1 MLKADSKIVTGY
13 RAERAITKGWEMAG
27 DTPGQAAAAL
37 EETDAPRFDSSVA
50 HIARVYNYWLGGK
63 DHYAADRA
71 AGDRTIAEFPGI
83 VVSARANRAFLRRA
97 VRFLV
102 TEAGV
107 RQFLDIGTG
116 IPSSDNTH
124 EVAQSL
130 APESRIVYVDND
142 PVVLVHARALLTST
156 PEGAT
161 DYLDADLR
169 EPGPIL
175 ARAAQ
180 TLDFTRPVAIMLLA
194 VLQLLSEKDDPYQVV
209 ADLLAAM
216 PSGSYLA
223 LSHPTSDVQQD
234 QVTAMVATMNTLI
247 AEKVTTRD
255 RDQVARL
262 FAGLELVEPGLVN
275 VAGWRPDG
283 AASAEGPAALWVG
296 VARKP

>member
-1 MLKADSKIVTGY
+1 
-13 RAERAITKGWEMAG
+13 MAG
-27 DTPGQAAAAL
+27 ETSWQTAATPEKA
-37 EETDAPRFDSSVA
+37 EPPTFDSSVA

-63 DHYAADRA
+63 DNYAADRA

-97 VRFLV
+97 VRYLV
-102 TEAGV
+102 TDAGI

-130 APESRIVYVDND
+130 APQSRIVYVDND
-142 PVVLVHARALLTST
+142 PVVLAHARALLTST

-161 DYLDADLR
+161 DYLDADLKD
-169 EPGPIL
+169 PGPIL

-180 TLDFTRPVAIMLLA
+180 TLDFSQPVAIMLLA
-194 VLQLLSEKDDPYQVV
+194 VLQLVGDDDTAYQVI
-209 ADLLAAM
+209 ADLLAAV
-216 PSGSYLA
+216 PPGSYLA

-234 QVTAMVATMNTLI
+234 QVTAMVTQLNHLV

-255 RDQVARL
+255 RDQVARF

-275 VAGWRPDG
+275 VSEWRPDG
-283 AASAEGPAALWVG
+283 AASVQGPAALWVCVG
-296 VARKP
+296 RKP

>member
-1 MLKADSKIVTGY
+1 
-13 RAERAITKGWEMAG
+13 MAG
-27 DTPGQAAAAL
+27 ETSGQMAAAVEKA
-37 EETDAPRFDSSVA
+37 EAPTFDSSVA

-63 DHYAADRA
+63 DNYAADRA

-116 IPSSDNTH
+116 IPTSDNTH

-130 APESRIVYVDND
+130 APESSVVYVDND
-142 PVVLVHARALLTST
+142 PVVLAHARALLTST
-156 PEGAT
+156 PEGTT

-175 ARAAQ
+175 DRAAQ
-180 TLDFTRPVAIMLLA
+180 TLDFSRPVAIMLLA
-194 VLQLLSEKDDPYQVV
+194 VLQLLSDDDDPYRVV
-209 ADLLAAM
+209 ARLLAAV
-216 PSGSYLA
+216 PSGSFLV

-234 QVTAMVATMNTLI
+234 RVMAMVARLNALV

-255 RDQVARL
+255 RDQVERF
-262 FAGLELVEPGLVN
+262 FAGLEPVEPGLVN
-275 VAGWRPDG
+275 VSEWRPDDVPT
-283 AASAEGPAALWVG
+283 EGPAALWVC

>member
-1 MLKADSKIVTGY
+1 MAAMPEKA
-13 RAERAITKGWEMAG
+13 E
-27 DTPGQAAAAL
+27 
-37 EETDAPRFDSSVA
+37 APTFDSSVA

-63 DHYAADRA
+63 DNYAADRA

-102 TEAGV
+102 TEAGI

-130 APESRIVYVDND
+130 APQSRIVYVDND
-142 PVVLVHARALLTST
+142 PVVLAHARALLTST
-156 PEGAT
+156 PEGTT
-161 DYLDADLR
+161 DYLDADLKD
-169 EPGPIL
+169 PGPIL

-180 TLDFTRPVAIMLLA
+180 TLDFSQPVAIMLLA
-194 VLQLLSEKDDPYQVV
+194 VLQLVGDDDKAYQVV
-209 ADLLAAM
+209 ADLLAAV

-223 LSHPTSDVQQD
+223 LTHPTSDVQQD
-234 QVTAMVATMNTLI
+234 QVTAMVTQLNHLV

-255 RDQVARL
+255 RDKVARF

-275 VAGWRPDG
+275 VSDWRPDG
-283 AASAEGPAALWVG
+283 AARDLPAQGPAALWVAVG
-296 VARKP
+296 RKP

>member
-1 MLKADSKIVTGY
+1 
-13 RAERAITKGWEMAG
+13 MAG
-27 DTPGQAAAAL
+27 DTPRR
-37 EETDAPRFDSSVA
+37 TAPAPENAEAPTFDSSVA

-63 DHYAADRA
+63 DNYAADRA

-83 VVSARANRAFLRRA
+83 VASARANRAFLRRA

-102 TEAGV
+102 TDAGV
-107 RQFLDIGTG
+107 RQFLDVGTG
-116 IPSSDNTH
+116 IPTSDNTH

-130 APESRIVYVDND
+130 APESRVVYVDND
-142 PVVLVHARALLTST
+142 PVVLAHARALLTST

-175 ARAAQ
+175 AGATQ
-180 TLDFTRPVAIMLLA
+180 TLDFSRPVAIVLLA
-194 VLQLLSEKDDPYQVV
+194 VLQLLGDDDDPYRVV
-209 ADLLAAM
+209 ADLLAAV
-216 PSGSYLA
+216 PAGSYLA

-234 QVTAMVATMNTLI
+234 RVTAMVARLNALV

-255 RDQVARL
+255 RDQVARF
-262 FAGLELVEPGLVN
+262 FAGLEPVEPGLVN
-275 VAGWRPDG
+275 VAEWRPD
-283 AASAEGPAALWVG
+283 AARQAQEPAALWVC

>member
-1 MLKADSKIVTGY
+1 
-13 RAERAITKGWEMAG
+13 MAG
-27 DTPGQAAAAL
+27 ETSRRTAAAVDKA
-37 EETDAPRFDSSVA
+37 EAPTFDSSVA

-63 DHYAADRA
+63 DNYAADRA

-83 VVSARANRAFLRRA
+83 VASALANRAFLRRA

-116 IPSSDNTH
+116 IPTLDNTH

-130 APESRIVYVDND
+130 APQSRIVYVDND
-142 PVVLVHARALLTST
+142 PVVLAHARALLTST

-161 DYLDADLR
+161 DYLEADLR
-169 EPGPIL
+169 ETGPIL
-175 ARAAQ
+175 AGAAQ
-180 TLDFTRPVAIMLLA
+180 TLDFSRPVAIMLLA
-194 VLQLLSEKDDPYQVV
+194 VMQLLGDKDEPYRVV
-209 ADLLAAM
+209 ADLLAAV

-234 QVTAMVATMNTLI
+234 RVTAMVERLNDLV

-255 RDQVARL
+255 REQVARF
-262 FAGLELVEPGLVN
+262 FAGLEPVDPGLVN
-275 VAGWRPDG
+275 VSEWRPD
-283 AASAEGPAALWVG
+283 AATPAEGPAALWVC

>member
-1 MLKADSKIVTGY
+1 MP
-13 RAERAITKGWEMAG
+13 KGHREGLGMAG
-27 DTPGQAAAAL
+27 DTSSRAAGAVEHA
-37 EETDAPRFDSSVA
+37 EVSTFDTSVA

-63 DHYAADRA
+63 DNYAADRA

-102 TEAGV
+102 TETGV

-116 IPSSDNTH
+116 IPTSDNTH
-124 EVAQSL
+124 EVAQAL
-130 APESRIVYVDND
+130 APQSRVVYVDND
-142 PVVLVHARALLTST
+142 PVVLAHARALLTST
-156 PEGAT
+156 REGTT

-175 ARAAQ
+175 DRAAQ
-180 TLDFTRPVAIMLLA
+180 TLDFGRPVAIMLLA
-194 VLQLLSEKDDPYQVV
+194 VLQLLSDDDDPYRVV
-209 ADLLAAM
+209 ARLLAAV
-216 PSGSYLA
+216 PSGSYLV

-234 QVTAMVATMNTLI
+234 RVTAMVARLNDLV

-255 RDQVARL
+255 RDQVERF

-275 VAGWRPDG
+275 VSEWRPDD
-283 AASAEGPAALWVG
+283 APAEGPAALWVC

>member
-1 MLKADSKIVTGY
+1 
-13 RAERAITKGWEMAG
+13 MAG
-27 DTPGQAAAAL
+27 ETSQQTAATVEKA
-37 EETDAPRFDSSVA
+37 EAPTFDSSVA

-63 DHYAADRA
+63 ENYAADRA

-83 VVSARANRAFLRRA
+83 VASARANRAFLRRA
-97 VRFLV
+97 VRFLA
-102 TEAGV
+102 TEGGV

-116 IPSSDNTH
+116 IPTSDNTH

-130 APESRIVYVDND
+130 APQSRIVYVDND
-142 PVVLVHARALLTST
+142 PVVLAHARALLTSS
-156 PEGAT
+156 PEGVT

-180 TLDFTRPVAIMLLA
+180 TLDFSRPVAIMLLA
-194 VLQLLSEKDDPYQVV
+194 VLQLLGDHDEPYRIV
-209 ADLLAAM
+209 ADLLAKV
-216 PSGSYLA
+216 PPGSYLV

-234 QVTAMVATMNTLI
+234 RVTAMVARLNDLV

-255 RDQVARL
+255 RDQVGRF

-275 VAGWRPDG
+275 VSEWRPD
-283 AASAEGPAALWVG
+283 AATDLGPAALWVG
-296 VARKP
+296 VGRKP

>member
-1 MLKADSKIVTGY
+1 MPSGNHEGL
-13 RAERAITKGWEMAG
+13 EMAG
-27 DTPGQAAAAL
+27 ESPRQAGAAL
-37 EETDAPRFDSSVA
+37 DKGEAPTFDSSVA

-63 DHYAADRA
+63 DNYAADRA

-83 VVSARANRAFLRRA
+83 VASARANRAFLRRA

-116 IPSSDNTH
+116 IPTSDNTH

-142 PVVLVHARALLTST
+142 PVVLAHARALLAST

-175 ARAAQ
+175 AGAAP
-180 TLDFTRPVAIMLLA
+180 TLDFSRPVAIILLA
-194 VLQLLSEKDDPYQVV
+194 VLQLLGDHDEPYRVV
-209 ADLLAAM
+209 AELLAAV
-216 PSGSYLA
+216 PPGSYLA

-234 QVTAMVATMNTLI
+234 RVAAMVAQLNSLV

-255 RDQVARL
+255 RDQVARF
-262 FAGLELVEPGLVN
+262 FAGLEPVEPGLVN
-275 VAGWRPDG
+275 VSEWRPD
-283 AASAEGPAALWVG
+283 AAQAADGPAGGPAALWVC

>member
-1 MLKADSKIVTGY
+1 
-13 RAERAITKGWEMAG
+13 
-27 DTPGQAAAAL
+27 
-37 EETDAPRFDSSVA
+37 
-50 HIARVYNYWLGGK
+50 VYNYWLGGK
-63 DHYAADRA
+63 DNYAADRA

-83 VVSARANRAFLRRA
+83 VTSARANRAFLRRA

-116 IPSSDNTH
+116 IPTSGNTH

-130 APESRIVYVDND
+130 APQSRIVYVDND
-142 PVVLVHARALLTST
+142 PVVLAHARALLTST

-161 DYLDADLR
+161 DYLDANLKD
-169 EPGPIL
+169 PAPIL
-175 ARAAQ
+175 ARAVQ
-180 TLDFTRPVAIMLLA
+180 TLDFSRPVAIMLFA
-194 VLQLLSEKDDPYQVV
+194 VLQLLKEDDDPYQVV
-209 ADLLAAM
+209 ADLLAAV

-234 QVTAMVATMNTLI
+234 QVTAMVTQLNHLV

-255 RDQVARL
+255 RDQVAR
-262 FAGLELVEPGLVN
+262 FFTGLELAEPGLVN
-275 VAGWRPDG
+275 VSQWRPD
-283 AASAEGPAALWVG
+283 ADTPTDGPAALWVG

>member
-1 MLKADSKIVTGY
+1 
-13 RAERAITKGWEMAG
+13 MAG
-27 DTPGQAAAAL
+27 ETSQQTAATVEKA
-37 EETDAPRFDSSVA
+37 EAPTFDSSVA

-63 DHYAADRA
+63 ENYAADRA

-83 VVSARANRAFLRRA
+83 VASARANRAFLRRA
-97 VRFLV
+97 VRFLA
-102 TEAGV
+102 TEGGV

-116 IPSSDNTH
+116 IPTSDNTH

-130 APESRIVYVDND
+130 APQSRIVYVDND
-142 PVVLVHARALLTST
+142 PVVLAHARALLTSS
-156 PEGAT
+156 PEGVT

-180 TLDFTRPVAIMLLA
+180 TLDFSRPVAIMLLA
-194 VLQLLSEKDDPYQVV
+194 VLQLLGDHDEPYRIV
-209 ADLLAAM
+209 ADLLAKV
-216 PSGSYLA
+216 PPGSYLV

-234 QVTAMVATMNTLI
+234 RVTAMVARLNDLV

-255 RDQVARL
+255 RDQVGRF

-275 VAGWRPDG
+275 VSEWRPD
-283 AASAEGPAALWVG
+283 AATDLGPAALWVCVG
-296 VARKP
+296 RKP